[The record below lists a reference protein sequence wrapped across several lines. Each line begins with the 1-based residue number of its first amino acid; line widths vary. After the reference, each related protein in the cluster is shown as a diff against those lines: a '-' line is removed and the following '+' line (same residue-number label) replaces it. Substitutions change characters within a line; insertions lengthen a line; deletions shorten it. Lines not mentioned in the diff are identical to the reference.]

1 MTSAVTLDPSAVALA
16 KALGL
21 VAADGSVD
29 AAWFEHPLDHLR
41 TIVDNPVQRRGL
53 LDLLDSALPPSPAA
67 TALAPP
73 GEQWHPVFE
82 EGRYGVY
89 LTVAGD
95 VIGVAAAASTDPEPP
110 GFGLVLRL
118 PLVDASNGLTAV
130 AGTAQGPL
138 ELSLSVSALGV
149 DASAV
154 ASVDLEGEGSV
165 RLVVREVDLGD
176 GVPRTV
182 ALDPS
187 RLGDEA
193 VLLVV
198 ALVRTVLEELG
209 ADTGPIAEHLPGVL
223 GLAVGLPLFPFDRIA
238 TDPGA
243 FRGWMTAIAEDRT
256 VLQRWFTHLAGL
268 LGADGSTAPVPV
280 SGEGTEAVP
289 WRAPLLA
296 VADGPTVQLTLARS
310 QAGDRLLLGVGVELA
325 GPHLNLEANA
335 TVAAVPL
342 GGVTAVEV
350 LPAAEVLLVATPGI
364 PSSGAVSV
372 GSIRAGLRWR
382 GGQLQPGLALHEV
395 TLEGHHYD
403 VLDLSST
410 DAIVAS
416 AATALGDAISDA
428 LGSTG
433 AGHALAALVGLVPP
447 TADPTS
453 PHRLSV
459 ADLAAAPTRA
469 IAAFHVAVLA
479 DPDHPWS
486 AVFAELTGV
495 LGLDAAVAGTGSPDD
510 PWRVPLADADAVTL
524 HLAAWDEPVAG
535 VAAGPTRHGLR
546 IGLAATASPAFLD
559 VGLRAGL
566 LGFDLGDGP
575 TPTWLV
581 PGLSATVGAVP
592 PAVVTDDGL
601 RLDVSRAELRAGW
614 RPGTPVRLNLAL
626 DAVHLSA
633 NGEQVGPLDLTI
645 GTATVFDPT
654 APDLGLGL
662 PSDLLGRVLGLLV
675 AEVAA
680 SAGGPTAVVAT
691 GLLGLHRRLPGLPG
705 DWPVLWPESGPT
717 DLAALLRDPV
727 TAVRDQLHR
736 VATGTSSAGTPYAL
750 PALRWLR
757 AAVDGRLGS
766 VGMPSDDVLERLPP
780 GWGTEEHPW
789 RVPLPADPRVDLLLW
804 TGETGPGPGWVD
816 TSVRYVRAA
825 STTADLLDRVRV
837 AAEALP
843 AVVGAITGRDP
854 VRLAEAL
861 DSLDQWLAVGDGVV
875 PLISQAAV
883 GTSWTVADPVACAH
897 GDLPADPDA
906 VSAVVAQ
913 LDDWQPAPG
922 RCVLLVSAPFEDH
935 RVWNPLLASLDP
947 GHAPDAH
954 FHLRGPGV
962 DPLQVDLTEVR
973 AVCTTYTV
981 DLADDPDP
989 GVLVEQLRRV
999 VERARTLT
1007 GAPRVVLVA
1016 HSASGIPVCA
1026 FAAAHD
1032 DLVDGVI
1039 TLATPH
1045 AGGAF
1050 GALDRVVADD
1060 ETDPGVELA
1069 DAVRAASALAG
1080 REPTGLPLTSR
1091 TGTDTDTDTD
1101 TDTTVLRAVEFLA
1114 AALDAAPSGPL
1125 ADGAAVF
1132 PVATFRAGA
1141 PAEVVVPGLA
1151 LCAVAGRGPGGG
1163 AGLAAELADAVAR
1176 ALLATG
1182 TAAPSGTAAPPSAAD
1197 RTGLALG
1204 LLVRPTLPGPGTGP
1218 DVLASVRVPL
1228 AEVPLA
1234 VGPAPARRRRLRA
1247 EALVGTA
1254 DHWLLGAARP
1264 GGDPA
1269 EHRVRWA
1276 RLGVEVAGGPG
1287 GITVTPIADLHDAW
1301 VGPPTTASSATTA
1314 GSGPASRPATAA
1326 MLSFPDA
1333 VDRLPLGEAPVPFGD
1348 QPGDGTAGALVVAAL
1363 RDAGLL
1369 ATSDDGL
1376 SPTALRDL
1384 ASRPAAFLGP
1394 QAPELADL
1402 LLRALGFGGTSSGPW
1417 AIDLPQLG
1425 ARLTVTRDP
1434 WTAVLAAAA
1443 DPGDPQWQPG
1453 ARLVGTLVLPT
1464 GAVTADAEVHA
1475 GPAVLRWEAAAGRL
1489 TADVGSWVNPVVLW
1503 PAPAQPGVP
1512 SDLAAAIGL
1521 LLGSG
1526 VVSAVGD
1533 ALLPDGVRLRPLAGL
1548 IRDPLGFLRASGVL
1562 AGPDGTV
1569 DPVAVNG
1576 ALATLAG
1583 LLGLD
1588 AAGPTGEPELGLPG
1602 GFSIRA
1608 VDGPVRLLLSGTLDL
1623 GGGDHLEL
1631 GLGVGL
1637 AGAVAGSPVG
1647 EVGLSVSLPGD
1658 WGELG
1663 VLVGAD
1669 PTGLS
1674 LVVTPAG
1681 GAAIRLLP
1689 QVDGL
1694 GALAG
1699 GAAALLPSVLQTLL
1713 DEARADGPPG
1723 QVLVVALDVA
1733 AALGIY
1739 GDDADGF
1746 RRADRS
1752 AELAAM
1758 LQPGWL
1764 ETRTSTATEAV
1775 ATLLVD
1781 LVAAA
1786 GLPFGTVDRVGALV
1800 RASID
1805 VGVGTVRVS
1814 GGWSAPAAG
1823 PGAPTILVEL
1833 DSVDLGPVLIESV
1846 LLGYDGDLRLAL
1858 RLGLRPPE
1866 LVTFLQPSLEVG
1878 VVVSPDD
1885 GRVGF
1890 AVDLLPFGDAAR
1902 GEADITIAPVPA
1914 AVLTTDGA
1922 LLLVERWG
1930 LPLVSLIALSAFGSD
1945 LATPLWAGGPS
1956 PTSVLTS
1963 AGLVVAGSDP
1973 PTLAAQPP
1981 PAAQMALRALAALAA
1996 GLTVPLEGMH
2006 IGLVTETAADGTT
2019 RYGVRLSG
2027 HQDLDADD
2035 VVVSLRFGETDWLAD
2050 DPTAGVTA
2058 WVLEQPAQA
2067 ALPAL
2072 RPALELTGLGTV
2084 VSGKDGP
2091 LLDTYLRCHGVGV
2104 FFFAEVGFT
2113 DDTGAPAVGVEG
2125 LGLGG
2130 QLDGATL
2137 VISAAD
2143 ADSFVAKIIPS
2154 DIEADLDLAMSW
2166 RDGQGLRMYRAAAA
2180 GGLELTIPLDIDAT
2194 ILQITELWLR
2204 LRIGDGTAALAAA
2217 LSGKGDLGPLHL
2229 VVTRVGVEARF
2240 GAGGGLAFRPPD
2252 GAGLSLDLSVVSGG
2266 GYLAHDE
2273 RLYQYAGAVQLQFS
2287 AIALKALGIVTTR
2300 QPDGSPGFSLLIIIS
2315 AEFTPIQ
2322 LGFGFTLIG
2331 VGGLLGLNRTTDV
2344 PALRAGVREGTL
2356 GSILFPTDLVA
2367 NAPTIVSDLNRVFPQ
2382 AQGRFLVG
2390 PMAKIG
2396 WGTPALITVT
2406 LGVIIDL
2413 PSPIRLIILGRVQMV
2428 LPEES
2433 DAVVKLNLD
2442 VLGILDLGR
2451 KELSFDASLFDSHVA
2466 VFDITGD
2473 MALRAS
2479 WGDNPV
2485 FALSAGGFH
2494 PRFSPPAGFPTL
2506 RRLAISLATGDNPRI
2521 RLEAYLAL
2529 TSNTAQFGARLELYA
2544 EAAGFSIEG
2553 WLAFDALFQFD
2564 PFAFEV
2570 DISGGVAL
2578 KRGQTVLIGISVEL
2592 HLSGPRPWRARGCAT
2607 AHILLFEV
2615 SVSFDVTVGRADPPP
2630 LPEPVDVAGL
2640 LETAL
2645 DDPRSWA
2652 AQLPESAADTL
2663 FSLRAITVGDG
2674 ELLVHPLG
2682 SLSFT
2687 QRVVPL
2693 STTIERFGTARPKD
2707 AARFDVAVT
2716 LDARPTSVQKV
2727 IDEQFAPGQFFAL
2740 GDDDRLNRPS
2750 FTALPAGQYLAG
2762 STTERDRWLVR
2773 AAALDY
2779 EQKVVDAPDAAVPR
2793 TLRATGP
2800 GTALTVPGSPATGG
2814 RWVVRPRPPLRRL
2827 TLDHVDLATAT
2838 SPAAGSAAR
2847 HGGRDRF
2854 AGPSLGLAV
2863 SGPAGTDRTP
2873 EVRP

>member
-1 MTSAVTLDPSAVALA
+1 MTSAVVLDPSAVALA

-29 AAWFEHPLDHLR
+29 ASWFEHPLDHLR

-67 TALAPP
+67 KSLAPP
-73 GEQWHPVFE
+73 GEQWHPIFE
-82 EGRYGVY
+82 QGRYGVY

-130 AGTAQGPL
+130 AGTDRGPL

-149 DASAV
+149 DASAI
-154 ASVDLEGEGSV
+154 ASLDLDGEGSV
-165 RLVVREVDLGD
+165 RLVVRDVDLGD

-182 ALDPS
+182 ELDPS

-193 VLLVV
+193 VLVVV

-209 ADTGPIAEHLPGVL
+209 AGTGPVAEHLPGVL
-223 GLAVGLPLFPFDRIA
+223 GLAAGLPVFPFDRIA
-238 TDPGA
+238 SDPGA
-243 FRGWMTAIAEDRT
+243 FRGWMTALAEDRT

-268 LGADGSTAPVPV
+268 LGADTSTAPVSV
-280 SGEGTEAVP
+280 SGDGTEAVP

-296 VADGPTVQLTLARS
+296 VADGPTVLLTLARS
-310 QAGDRLLLGVGVELA
+310 QPGDRLLVGVGVELA

-350 LPAAEVLLVATPGI
+350 LPGAEVLLVATPGT

-372 GSIRAGLRWR
+372 GSIRAGLRWQ
-382 GGQLQPGLALHEV
+382 GGQLRPGLTLREV

-447 TADPTS
+447 AADPTS

-469 IAAFHVAVLA
+469 IAAFHADVLA
-479 DPDHPWS
+479 DPHHSWS
-486 AVFAELTGV
+486 AMFAELTGV
-495 LGLDAAVAGTGSPDD
+495 LGLDADVSGAGSPGD
-510 PWRVPLADADAVTL
+510 PWLVPLADAGAVTL

-535 VAAGPTRHGLR
+535 DGAGPTRHGLR
-546 IGLAATASPAFLD
+546 IGLVATASPAFVD
-559 VGLRAGL
+559 VGLRVGL

-601 RLDVSRAELRAGW
+601 RLDVSRAELRVGW
-614 RPGTPVRLNLAL
+614 RPGTAVRLDLAL
-626 DAVHLSA
+626 EAVHLRA
-633 NGEQVGPLDLTI
+633 DGEHVGPLDLTI
-645 GTATVFDPT
+645 GSATVFDPT

-662 PSDLLGRVLGLLV
+662 PSDLLGRLLGLLV

-680 SAGGPTAVVAT
+680 SWGGPAAVVAT
-691 GLLGLHRRLPGLPG
+691 CLLGLHRRLPGLPG
-705 DWPVLWPESGPT
+705 DWPVLWPASGPT

-727 TAVRDQLHR
+727 TAVREQLHR
-736 VATGTSSAGTPYAL
+736 VVTGTSSDGTPYAL

-757 AAVDGRLGS
+757 AALDGRLGP

-780 GWGTEEHPW
+780 GWGTEDYPW
-789 RVPLPADPRVDLLLW
+789 RVPMPADPRVELLLW
-804 TGETGPGPGWVD
+804 TAESGPGPGWVEA
-816 TSVRYVRAA
+816 SVAHVRAA
-825 STTADLLDRVRV
+825 STTADLLDRVQAV
-837 AAEALP
+837 GEALP
-843 AVVGAITGRDP
+843 AVVGALTGRDP

-875 PLISQAAV
+875 PVVSQTAV

-897 GDLPADPDA
+897 GDLPANPDA

-913 LDDWQPAPG
+913 LDDWQPAAG

-935 RVWNPLLASLDP
+935 RVWNPLLASADP
-947 GHAPDAH
+947 DHAPDAH
-954 FHLRGPGV
+954 FHLRVPGV
-962 DPLQVDLTEVR
+962 DPLQIDLAEVR
-973 AVCTTYTV
+973 AISTMYTV
-981 DLADDPDP
+981 DLADDSDP

-999 VERARTLT
+999 VERTRTLT
-1007 GAPRVVLVA
+1007 GASTVVLVA

-1026 FAAAHD
+1026 FAAAHA
-1032 DLVDGVI
+1032 DLIDGVI

-1050 GALDRVVADD
+1050 GSLDQAVDDD
-1060 ETDPGVELA
+1060 EADLGAALA

-1080 REPTGLPLTSR
+1080 REPTGLPLPDL
-1091 TGTDTDTDTD
+1091 TGD
-1101 TDTTVLRAVEFLA
+1101 DTTVLRAAEFLA
-1114 AALDAAPSGPL
+1114 AVLDTAPSGTP
-1125 ADGAAVF
+1125 ADGATVF
-1132 PVATFRAGA
+1132 PVAAFRADA
-1141 PAEVVVPGLA
+1141 PAVVAVPGLA
-1151 LCAVAGRGPGGG
+1151 LSSVAGHGPGGG

-1182 TAAPSGTAAPPSAAD
+1182 SGTAAHSAAD
-1197 RTGLALG
+1197 RTALALG
-1204 LLVRPTLPGPGTGP
+1204 LRVQPTLPGPGTGP
-1218 DVLASVRVPL
+1218 DVLANVRVPL
-1228 AEVPLA
+1228 ADVPLA
-1234 VGPAPARRRRLRA
+1234 DGPAPARRRRVRA
-1247 EALVGTA
+1247 EVLVGTA
-1254 DHWLLGAARP
+1254 DRWLLGAARP
-1264 GGDPA
+1264 GADPT

-1301 VGPPTTASSATTA
+1301 VGPPTANSPTTTA
-1314 GSGPASRPATAA
+1314 AAGPANRPSTRS

-1333 VDRLPLGEAPVPFGD
+1333 VDRLPLGEAPVRFGD
-1348 QPGDGTAGALVVAAL
+1348 QPADGTAGALVVAAL
-1363 RDAGLL
+1363 RVAGLL
-1369 ATSDDGL
+1369 ATSNDGL

-1384 ASRPAAFLGP
+1384 ASRPAALLGP
-1394 QAPELADL
+1394 QAPQLADL
-1402 LLRALGFGGTSSGPW
+1402 LLTALGFAGSPSGPW
-1417 AIDLPQLG
+1417 VIDLWQFG
-1425 ARLTVTRDP
+1425 TRLTVTHDP
-1434 WTAVLAAAA
+1434 WRAVLAAAA
-1443 DPGDPQWQPG
+1443 DPRDPQRQPG
-1453 ARLVGTLVLPT
+1453 ARLVGTLALPT
-1464 GAVTADAEVHA
+1464 GAVTADAEFHA
-1475 GPAVLRWEAAAGRL
+1475 GPAVLRWEGAAGRL
-1489 TADVGSWVNPVVLW
+1489 TADVGGWLAPVVLW
-1503 PAPAQPGVP
+1503 PTPAQPGVP
-1512 SDLAAAIGL
+1512 TDVAAAIGV
-1521 LLGSG
+1521 LLGSA
-1526 VVSAVGD
+1526 VVSVVCDG
-1533 ALLPDGVRLRPLAGL
+1533 LLPEGVRLRPLAGL
-1548 IRDPLGFLRASGVL
+1548 IRDPLGFLRGSGVL
-1562 AGPDGTV
+1562 SGPAGAV
-1569 DPVAVNG
+1569 DPVAVNE

-1583 LLGLD
+1583 HLGLE
-1588 AAGPTGEPELGLPG
+1588 AVGPSGEPELGLPG

-1608 VDGPVRLLLSGTLDL
+1608 VDEPVRLLLSGTLDL

-1637 AGAVAGSPVG
+1637 AGAVAGSPLG
-1647 EVGLSVSLPGD
+1647 QVGLSVSLPGS
-1658 WGELG
+1658 WGDLG
-1663 VLVGAD
+1663 VMIGAD

-1674 LVVTPAG
+1674 LVVTPSG
-1681 GAAIRLLP
+1681 GPAIRLLP

-1694 GALAG
+1694 GALVG
-1699 GAAALLPSVLQTLL
+1699 GAAALLPTVLQTLL
-1713 DEARADGPPG
+1713 DEVRAGGPPG

-1733 AALGIY
+1733 TALGIY

-1764 ETRTSTATEAV
+1764 EARTSAAAEAV

-1781 LVAAA
+1781 LVGAA

-1805 VGVGTVRVS
+1805 VGVGAVRVS
-1814 GGWSAPAAG
+1814 GGWSAPVAG

-1833 DSVDLGPVLIESV
+1833 DAVDLGPVLIESV
-1846 LLGYDGDLRLAL
+1846 LLGYDGDLRLGL
-1858 RLGLRPPE
+1858 RVGLRPPE

-1902 GEADITIAPVPA
+1902 TEADITIAPVPG

-1922 LLLVERWG
+1922 VLLVERWG
-1930 LPLVSLIALSAFGSD
+1930 LPLVSLIALAAFGSD
-1945 LATPLWAGGPS
+1945 LTTPLWVGGPS
-1956 PTSVLTS
+1956 PTSILSS

-1973 PTLAAQPP
+1973 PELAAQPP

-1996 GLTVPLEGMH
+1996 GLSVPLEGLH
-2006 IGLVTETAADGTT
+2006 ISLVTETAPDGTT
-2019 RYGVRLSG
+2019 RYGIRLSG
-2027 HQDLDADD
+2027 HQDLDAGD

-2050 DPTAGVTA
+2050 DPSAGVTA
-2058 WVLEQPAQA
+2058 WMLEQPAQA

-2072 RPALELTGLGTV
+2072 RPALELTGLGAV

-2091 LLDTYLRCHGVGV
+2091 LLDTYLRLEGVGV

-2113 DDTGAPAVGVEG
+2113 DADGAPAVGVDG
-2125 LGLGG
+2125 LGMGG
-2130 QLDGATL
+2130 QLDGAKL

-2204 LRIGDGTAALAAA
+2204 LQIGDGTAALAAA
-2217 LSGKGDLGPLHL
+2217 LSGRGDLGPLHL

-2240 GAGGGLAFRPPD
+2240 GPGGGLTFRPPD
-2252 GAGLSLDLSVVSGG
+2252 GAGLSLDVGVVSGG

-2287 AIALKALGIVTTR
+2287 AIALKAVGIVTTR

-2356 GSILFPTDLVA
+2356 GSILFPTNLVA
-2367 NAPTIVSDLNRVFPQ
+2367 NAPTIISDLNRVFPQ

-2433 DAVVKLNLD
+2433 DAVVRLNLD
-2442 VLGILDLGR
+2442 VLGILDFDR
-2451 KELSFDASLFDSHVA
+2451 KELSFDASLYDSRVA
-2466 VFDITGD
+2466 AFDITGD

-2494 PRFSPPAGFPTL
+2494 PRFSPPAGFPVL

-2521 RLEAYLAL
+2521 RLESYLAL

-2544 EAAGFSIEG
+2544 QVAGFSIEG

-2578 KRGQTVLIGISVEL
+2578 KKGDTVLVGVTVEL
-2592 HLSGPRPWRARGCAT
+2592 HLSGPRPWRARGLAT
-2607 AHILLFEV
+2607 AHILLFDV
-2615 SVSFDVTVGRADPPP
+2615 SVSFDVTLGRAEAPP

-2652 AQLPESAADTL
+2652 AQLPASAADTL

-2693 STTIERFGTARPKD
+2693 STTIERFGSARPKD

-2716 LDARPTSVQKV
+2716 LDAQPTSVRSV

-2750 FTALPAGQYLAG
+2750 FTALPAGQHLAG
-2762 STTERDRWLVR
+2762 STTDRDRWLVR

-2779 EQKVVDAPDAAVPR
+2779 EQKVVDAPDAPAAGAA
-2793 TLRATGP
+2793 RAPAPIT
-2800 GTALTVPGSPATGG
+2800 TLTVDSAPPAGSPLTSG
-2814 RWVVRPRPPLRRL
+2814 RWVVRPRPQPRRL
-2827 TLDHVDLATAT
+2827 AVDHLDVAVAT
-2838 SPAAGSAAR
+2838 SPAAGAATR

-2854 AGPSLGLAV
+2854 AGPSLGLTV
-2863 SGPAGTDRTP
+2863 SGPAGADRTP